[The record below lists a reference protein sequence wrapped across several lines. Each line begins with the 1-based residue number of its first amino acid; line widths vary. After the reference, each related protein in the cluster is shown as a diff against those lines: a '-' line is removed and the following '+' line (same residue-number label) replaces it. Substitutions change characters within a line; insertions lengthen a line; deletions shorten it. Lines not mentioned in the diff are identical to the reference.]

1 MKTRPALYVSCAV
14 VLAAAVYWWM
24 PLLLPV
30 GERTQVWIEQRLTY
44 FRELQRAREDL
55 HNAELNHRA
64 YLLTGERR
72 WGEAFKNDAES
83 LEHDLLNLKNLAR
96 GESRNQDLL
105 RALSNKSI
113 IALEQMR
120 QSARLVESGS
130 LPEARAA
137 IESEPT
143 EELKEMRQDLTRLEE
158 GEFRAVEEQ
167 LVLYGKLVG
176 AGPYPLLLVV
186 VVVGLTGMAVFSY
199 GGDGRKE
206 SPEKTPGEGKTKEP
220 GTAEEGEALAAG
232 EAEAPAGPQESGQV
246 AILEQELEAVRSELD
261 RLARVDYLTEVLNL
275 NGLEHAIR
283 IEENRMGR
291 GGGHMVTI
299 LVNCDNFKKVNDGL
313 GVASGDAI
321 LKDVARRITS
331 VLRPSDHVARVGGDE
346 FVVLLPDTQL
356 AYGLRVAERIRMS
369 VCDIPVH
376 NARDVVE
383 VTVSIGVATL
393 PSSVTSVEEV
403 LAIARPALK
412 RSKEQGKNRVSLG
425 RSGSDREDQAVKEEL
440 SEKLTSI
447 DNYRT
452 VFQPIVD
459 LHGET
464 VAGFEILSRG
474 PEGAFEN
481 PADFFRVCVE
491 NNILTTVDLQC
502 LKLCIGMSAD
512 VAEGMRVHIN
522 LFPSTILATP
532 TENLLALFPEDRGGR
547 TFCIEIS
554 EQHFVGDIIALS
566 ERMSGLRQAGIM
578 VAIDDLGFGR
588 SSLES
593 LIALEPDVVK
603 VDRKYVVGVS
613 KDQAKLRL
621 LKRLANVAKSQGAE
635 IVAEGIEDRDDMPV
649 LQDLGIHFGQGF
661 LWGDLLEVLPG
672 NPDEQKNLFSRGG
685 RA

>member
-14 VLAAAVYWWM
+14 VMAAAVYWWM

-30 GERTQVWIEQRLTY
+30 GERTQAWIEQRLTY

-55 HNAELNHRA
+55 NNAELNHRA

-96 GESRNQDLL
+96 GESRNQDRL
-105 RALSNKSI
+105 RALSNKSTI
-113 IALEQMR
+113 VLEQMR
-120 QSARLVESGS
+120 QSAQVVETGA
-130 LPEARAA
+130 LPETRTV

-143 EELKEMRQDLTRLEE
+143 GDLKEIRQDLTRLEE
-158 GEFRAVEEQ
+158 DEFRAVEEQ
-167 LVLYGKLVG
+167 LALYGKLVG

-186 VVVGLTGMAVFSY
+186 VVVGLTGIAVFSF
-199 GGDGRKE
+199 GGDGKKE
-206 SPEKTPGEGKTKEP
+206 SAKGGIESAAAT
-220 GTAEEGEALAAG
+220 EE
-232 EAEAPAGPQESGQV
+232 EAPAGPEESKKV
-246 AILEQELEAVRSELD
+246 AILEQELEAVRGELD

-275 NGLEHAIR
+275 KGLEHAIR

-299 LVNCDNFKKVNDGL
+299 LINCDNFKKINDSL
-313 GVASGDAI
+313 GIASGDSI
-321 LKDVARRITS
+321 LKDVARRITG

-369 VCDIPVH
+369 VSDIPVH

-383 VTVSIGVATL
+383 VTVSIGVATM
-393 PSSVTSVEEV
+393 PAAVTSVEEV

-425 RSGSDREDQAVKEEL
+425 RSGSDREDPSIKEEL
-440 SEKLTSI
+440 AEKLTNVG
-447 DNYRT
+447 NYRT

-491 NNILTTVDLQC
+491 NNMLTTVDLQC
-502 LKLCIGMSAD
+502 LKLCIGMAAD

-532 TENLLALFPEDRGGR
+532 TDNLLALFPEDRGGR

-554 EQHFVGDIIALS
+554 EQHFVGDIITLS
-566 ERMSGLRQAGIM
+566 EKMSGLRQAGIM

-613 KDQAKLRL
+613 RDQAKLRL

-649 LQDLGIHFGQGF
+649 LQELGIHFGQGF
-661 LWGDLLEVLPG
+661 LWGELLEVLPG

>member
-44 FRELQRAREDL
+44 FRELQRTREDL
-55 HNAELNHRA
+55 HNAELHHRA

-96 GESRNQDLL
+96 GESRNQDRL
-105 RALSNKSI
+105 RALSNKST

-120 QSARLVESGS
+120 QSAQMVESGS
-130 LPEARAA
+130 LPDARTA

-143 EELKEMRQDLTRLEE
+143 GDLKEIRQDLTRLEE
-158 GEFRAVEEQ
+158 DEFRAVEDQ

-186 VVVGLTGMAVFSY
+186 VVVGLTGIAVFSF
-199 GGDGRKE
+199 GGDGKKE
-206 SPEKTPGEGKTKEP
+206 RPGVATESGKAK
-220 GTAEEGEALAAG
+220 EEGPATEI
-232 EAEAPAGPQESGQV
+232 ETEAPADPEESRQV
-246 AILEQELEAVRSELD
+246 AILEQELEAVRGELD

-275 NGLEHAIR
+275 KGLEHAIR

-291 GGGHMVTI
+291 GGGHMVTV
-299 LVNCDNFKKVNDGL
+299 LVNCDNFKKINDGL
-313 GVASGDAI
+313 GVASGDSI

-369 VCDIPVH
+369 VSDIPVH

-425 RSGSDREDQAVKEEL
+425 RSGSDREDPSIKEEL
-440 SEKLTSI
+440 SEKLSNI

-502 LKLCIGMSAD
+502 LKLCIGMAAD

-566 ERMSGLRQAGIM
+566 EKMIGLRQAGIM

-613 KDQAKLRL
+613 RDQAKLRL

-672 NPDEQKNLFSRGG
+672 NPDQQKNLFSRGG

>member
-30 GERTQVWIEQRLTY
+30 GERTQAWVEQRLTY

-55 HNAELNHRA
+55 NNAELNHRA
-64 YLLTGERR
+64 FLLTGERR

-96 GESRNQDLL
+96 GESRNQDRL
-105 RALSNKSI
+105 RALSNKST

-120 QSARLVESGS
+120 QSAQVVESGA
-130 LPEARAA
+130 LPETRTV

-143 EELKEMRQDLTRLEE
+143 GDLKEIRQDLSRLEE
-158 GEFRAVEEQ
+158 DEFRAVEEQ

-186 VVVGLTGMAVFSY
+186 VVVGLTGIAVFSF
-199 GGDGRKE
+199 GGDGKKE
-206 SPEKTPGEGKTKEP
+206 SSKEGSESGK
-220 GTAEEGEALAAG
+220 TAEEVTAAG
-232 EAEAPAGPQESGQV
+232 SEDSEKV
-246 AILEQELEAVRSELD
+246 AILEQELEVVRGELD

-275 NGLEHAIR
+275 KGLEHAIR

-299 LVNCDNFKKVNDGL
+299 LVNCDNFKKINDGL
-313 GVASGDAI
+313 GIASGDSI

-369 VCDIPVH
+369 VSDIPVH

-412 RSKEQGKNRVSLG
+412 RSKEQGRNRVSLG
-425 RSGSDREDQAVKEEL
+425 RSGSDREDPAIKEEL
-440 SEKLTSI
+440 AEKLTNI

-502 LKLCIGMSAD
+502 LKLCIGMAAD

-554 EQHFVGDIIALS
+554 EQHFVGDIITLS
-566 ERMSGLRQAGIM
+566 EKMSGLRQAGIM

-613 KDQAKLRL
+613 RDQAKLRL

-635 IVAEGIEDRDDMPV
+635 IVAEGIEDRDDMPI
-649 LQDLGIHFGQGF
+649 LQELGIHFGQGF